1 MSEITVRALTEDEW
15 ETYRTL
21 RLEAL
26 QESPDAFVA
35 DHATEAAEPEDFW
48 RARMGRSDRLVAE
61 ADGEQVGVVSIGS
74 AGETKSETAG
84 QLFGLWVRP
93 DWRGRSVA
101 ASLVRESARIAEG
114 KGLGQL
120 YYWVGAD
127 NGRAV
132 AFASSFGFRP
142 TDDRRPMRVAGDDS
156 GQEEEVALVLALGED
171 DAAVGGTGGGV
182 QVVERLH
189 VSGLR
194 GRAARGRRG

>member
-15 ETYRTL
+15 ETYRSL

-35 DHATEAAEPEDFW
+35 DHDTEAGEPEEFW
-48 RARMGRSDRLVAE
+48 RARMKRSARLVAE
-61 ADGEQVGVVSIGS
+61 AGEELVGVVSIGD
-74 AGETKSETAG
+74 ATESESENGG

-101 ASLVRESARIAEG
+101 ANLVRQGARIAEG
-114 KGLGQL
+114 QGFARLF
-120 YYWVGAD
+120 YWVGSD

-142 TDDRRPMRVAGDDS
+142 TDERRPMRVS
-156 GQEEEVALVLALGED
+156 GGETTEDEIALVLPLGED
-171 DAAVGGTGGGV
+171 
-182 QVVERLH
+182 
-189 VSGLR
+189 
-194 GRAARGRRG
+194 RAS

>member
-15 ETYRTL
+15 ETYRSL

-35 DHATEAAEPEDFW
+35 DHDTEAAEPEEFW
-48 RARMGRSDRLVAE
+48 RARMERSDRIVAE
-61 ADGEQVGVVSIGS
+61 ADGEGVGVVSIG
-74 AGETKSETAG
+74 AAEGNRPETAG

-114 KGLGQL
+114 KGLTQL
-120 YYWVGAD
+120 FYWVGSD

-142 TDDRRPMRVAGDDS
+142 TDDRRPMRVTNGNGDDE
-156 GQEEEVALVLALGED
+156 QEIALVLAL
-171 DAAVGGTGGGV
+171 
-182 QVVERLH
+182 
-189 VSGLR
+189 
-194 GRAARGRRG
+194 

>member
-35 DHATEAAEPEDFW
+35 GHDSEASEPEEFW
-48 RARMGRSDRLVAE
+48 RARMARSARLVAE
-61 ADGEQVGVVSIGS
+61 TGDELVGVVSIGD
-74 AGETKSETAG
+74 ATESESENGG

-101 ASLVRESARIAEG
+101 ANLVRQGARIAESQG
-114 KGLGQL
+114 FARLF
-120 YYWVGAD
+120 YWVGSD

-142 TDDRRPMRVAGDDS
+142 TDERRPMRTTGGETTED
-156 GQEEEVALVLALGED
+156 EIALVLPLGED
-171 DAAVGGTGGGV
+171 
-182 QVVERLH
+182 
-189 VSGLR
+189 
-194 GRAARGRRG
+194 RAS

>member
-15 ETYRTL
+15 ETYRSL

-26 QESPDAFVA
+26 QESPDAFAA
-35 DHATEAAEPEDFW
+35 DHDTEAAEPEEFW
-48 RARMGRSDRLVAE
+48 RARMERSDRIVAE
-61 ADGEQVGVVSIGS
+61 ADGEGVGVVSIG
-74 AGETKSETAG
+74 AAEGNRPETAG

-114 KGLGQL
+114 KGLTQL
-120 YYWVGAD
+120 FYWVGSD

-142 TDDRRPMRVAGDDS
+142 TDDRRPMRVNNGNGDDE
-156 GQEEEVALVLALGED
+156 QEIALVLALGED
-171 DAAVGGTGGGV
+171 
-182 QVVERLH
+182 
-189 VSGLR
+189 R
-194 GRAARGRRG
+194 G

>member
-120 YYWVGAD
+120 YYWVGSD

-156 GQEEEVALVLALGED
+156 GQQEEVALVLAHGED
-171 DAAVGGTGGGV
+171 
-182 QVVERLH
+182 
-189 VSGLR
+189 R
-194 GRAARGRRG
+194 G

>member
-35 DHATEAAEPEDFW
+35 DHDSEAGEPEEFW
-48 RARMGRSDRLVAE
+48 RARMRRSARLVAE
-61 ADGEQVGVVSIGS
+61 AGDELVGVVSIGDAAES
-74 AGETKSETAG
+74 DAENGG

-101 ASLVRESARIAEG
+101 ANLVRQGATIAEG
-114 KGLGQL
+114 QGYQRLF
-120 YYWVGAD
+120 YWVGTD

-142 TDDRRPMRVAGDDS
+142 TDERRPMRVAGGGESTED
-156 GQEEEVALVLALGED
+156 EIALVLALGED
-171 DAAVGGTGGGV
+171 
-182 QVVERLH
+182 
-189 VSGLR
+189 
-194 GRAARGRRG
+194 RAS

>member
-120 YYWVGAD
+120 L
-127 NGRAV
+127 
-132 AFASSFGFRP
+132 SLIHISEPTRP
-142 TDDRRPMRVAGDDS
+142 Y
-156 GQEEEVALVLALGED
+156 
-171 DAAVGGTGGGV
+171 
-182 QVVERLH
+182 
-189 VSGLR
+189 
-194 GRAARGRRG
+194 